1 MQAHALSLQRCG
13 GAKGHVRGRR
23 GYMESCWNKT
33 LSDHLAHGL
42 CQPAALVAQP
52 FRGCEEITSTQRS
65 PRPQRRILRKDA
77 LRALRS
83 LRSTYFF
90 HRLFRAVN
98 AADRQLRYGVRR
110 RAARIF
116 TNDRLRSSSSVR
128 PLIAIASCS
137 VMAPQLTA
145 R

>member
-1 MQAHALSLQRCG
+1 MEVCG
-13 GAKGHVRGRR
+13 
-23 GYMESCWNKT
+23 NKP
-33 LSDHLAHGL
+33 LSDHWAPGRGT
-42 CQPAALVAQP
+42 PAALVAQP
-52 FRGCEEITSTQRS
+52 FTGCEEITSTQRS

-90 HRLFRAVN
+90 HRLFRAAN

-110 RAARIF
+110 RAPRIF

-128 PLIAIASCS
+128 PLIAIASGS
-137 VMAPQLTA
+137 VIAPQFIA
-145 R
+145 RRK